1 MLVDLPV
8 PIKQVTVSVAI
19 VQLEAF
25 VAHMQVSVSA
35 GNMWVVIF
43 VLIMQIRE
51 FLLQLCRWYFL
62 QFIMHITV
70 SIVIMQASLLQLC
83 R

>member
-43 VLIMQIRE
+43 VLIMQIR
-51 FLLQLCRWYFL
+51 
-62 QFIMHITV
+62 V
-70 SIVIMQASLLQLC
+70 SVAIMQVVFYAVHYAHHC
-83 R
+83 FDCNYAG